1 MGASATPQPALPNPH
16 AADRPD
22 GRRVPLGRCSGSAL
36 WNVSWGG
43 RRLVRP
49 QLMRIVRQHDL
60 AVPHNPLE
68 RNSLCRESSATHGV
82 GNMETWLAGGAERA
96 EIFKQFSSGYRI
108 YRHPKDNK
116 VAIVW
121 ENADLPKLE
130 AALAHPDTEKAKAKH
145 TVREPIDVYVEVE
158 GGR

>member
-1 MGASATPQPALPNPH
+1 VH
-16 AADRPD
+16 
-22 GRRVPLGRCSGSAL
+22 V
-36 WNVSWGG
+36 
-43 RRLVRP
+43 
-49 QLMRIVRQHDL
+49 I
-60 AVPHNPLE
+60 PHNPLE
-68 RNSLCRESSATHGV
+68 KELAMPRVIATHGV

-145 TVREPIDVYVEVE
+145 TVREPIDLYVEVE